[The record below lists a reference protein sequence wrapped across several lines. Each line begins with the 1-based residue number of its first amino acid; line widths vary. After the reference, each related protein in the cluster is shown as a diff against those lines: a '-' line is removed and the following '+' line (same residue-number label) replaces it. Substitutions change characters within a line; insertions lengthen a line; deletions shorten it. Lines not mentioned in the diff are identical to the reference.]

1 MALIDIARNNIAKQI
16 SEKNEQRLR
25 RKRKNR
31 KMLNLAFSGW
41 KTHLPIKFSTEFE
54 CLIPPKAVV
63 ALARGAVVNA
73 QFDGAVGSR
82 VPIWKKC

>member
-31 KMLNLAFSGW
+31 KVPNLAFRGR
-41 KTHLPIKFSTEFE
+41 KAHLPTKFSTESH
-54 CLIPPKAVV
+54 AVTTRFSTGRKNW
-63 ALARGAVVNA
+63 ANA
-73 QFDGAVGSR
+73 A
-82 VPIWKKC
+82 KT